1 MRRLIDLVAPPHL
14 GGSFRALLGSQWAT
28 NFADGLAIA
37 AGPLLVASET
47 DDARLIA
54 AALAL
59 QRVPWL
65 VLGLYAGV
73 IADRVDRR
81 RLMIAANLARS
92 LVAVVL
98 VATILSGSI
107 NVAVVLMAMAILG
120 VAEVFVDT
128 TATTLLPMVVE
139 PDDLVVAN
147 SRLLFGHVSLNQ
159 LAGPAVGAA
168 LFGLGRSAPFVAE
181 VVALLLGSVLLLAVR
196 WSRTPEVDPSE
207 RDVRREIR
215 EGAVWLFHHAP
226 MRTLAITIFV
236 FNLTFGAAFTLLVVL
251 VDERFGLDE
260 GQFGLFIATSAA
272 GAVLG
277 TMFYPRV
284 ERALGMTRIMR
295 VGLVIETLTH
305 LVFAWTTVAA
315 LAFSAFFV
323 FGIHTSMWG
332 ATVNTIRQREVPL
345 ELQGRV
351 GAVYLVGLHGG
362 LVVGGIAGGFIA
374 QAGGVT
380 APYWFAFVGSAV
392 TLAAMWRQLGNLTD
406 ERAAASA

>member
-1 MRRLIDLVAPPHL
+1 MRRLLDLVAPPRL
-14 GGSFRALLGSQWAT
+14 GGSFRALLGSQWST

-47 DDARLIA
+47 DDPRLIA
-54 AALAL
+54 LALAL
-59 QRVPWL
+59 QRLPWL
-65 VLGLYAGV
+65 ALGLYAGV
-73 IADRVDRR
+73 VADRVDRR
-81 RLMIAANLARS
+81 RLMIVANLTRAAVALL
-92 LVAVVL
+92 LVGTIVTDSINIAVVL
-98 VATILSGSI
+98 VA
-107 NVAVVLMAMAILG
+107 MAALG

-128 TATTLLPMVVE
+128 TATTLLPMVVQ

-147 SRLLFGHVSLNQ
+147 SRLLFGHVTLNQ

-168 LFGLGRSAPFVAE
+168 LFGVGRSVPFVTEA
-181 VVALLLGSVLLLAVR
+181 VALLLGSVLLLAVT
-196 WSRTPEVDPSE
+196 WSRTPEVADAP
-207 RDVRREIR
+207 RDVRREIA
-215 EGAVWLFHHAP
+215 EGARWLMGHAP
-226 MRTLAITIFV
+226 MRTLALTIFV

-277 TMFYPRV
+277 TMLYPRT
-284 ERALGMTRIMR
+284 ERAVGMTTIMR

-305 LVFAWTTVAA
+305 LVFAWTTTAW
-315 LAFSAFFV
+315 LAFAVFFV
-323 FGIHTSMWG
+323 FGGHTSMWG

-362 LVVGGIAGGFIA
+362 LVIGGVAGGFIA

-392 TLAAMWRQLGNLTD
+392 TLAAMWRQLGNLTQ
-406 ERAAASA
+406 EPAAAQA

>member
-139 PDDLVVAN
+139 PDDLV
-147 SRLLFGHVSLNQ
+147 SLMK
-159 LAGPAVGAA
+159 
-168 LFGLGRSAPFVAE
+168 SI
-181 VVALLLGSVLLLAVR
+181 
-196 WSRTPEVDPSE
+196 TPERNQS
-207 RDVRREIR
+207 
-215 EGAVWLFHHAP
+215 
-226 MRTLAITIFV
+226 
-236 FNLTFGAAFTLLVVL
+236 
-251 VDERFGLDE
+251 
-260 GQFGLFIATSAA
+260 
-272 GAVLG
+272 
-277 TMFYPRV
+277 
-284 ERALGMTRIMR
+284 
-295 VGLVIETLTH
+295 
-305 LVFAWTTVAA
+305 
-315 LAFSAFFV
+315 
-323 FGIHTSMWG
+323 
-332 ATVNTIRQREVPL
+332 
-345 ELQGRV
+345 ELQEK
-351 GAVYLVGLHGG
+351 GG
-362 LVVGGIAGGFIA
+362 
-374 QAGGVT
+374 
-380 APYWFAFVGSAV
+380 
-392 TLAAMWRQLGNLTD
+392 TD
-406 ERAAASA
+406 FG